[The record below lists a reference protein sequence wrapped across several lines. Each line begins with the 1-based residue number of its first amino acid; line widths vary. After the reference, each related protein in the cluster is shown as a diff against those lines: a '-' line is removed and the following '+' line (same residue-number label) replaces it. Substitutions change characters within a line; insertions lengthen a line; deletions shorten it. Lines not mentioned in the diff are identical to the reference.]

1 MAKESKNDKEEKD
14 EIEIVDDEGE
24 ALAKIVKLKRTLAEC
39 RVAKEEYLAG
49 WQRAKA
55 DYINSE
61 RTFRER
67 EERTVARAYEKILTD
82 LLSIIDSFDNAFA
95 SHPPDSPWVSGIRSI
110 HDQARAIL
118 GRYDVRVIETD
129 GAVFSPR
136 LHEAIEV
143 INTDDESKDGEIIA
157 ELQKGYMIGDA
168 VLRPARVRVAHYRTN
183 LENRFRGEM

>member
-1 MAKESKNDKEEKD
+1 MAEENEKDKKEKKEE
-14 EIEIVDDEGE
+14 ENIYDEGE
-24 ALAKIVKLKRTLAEC
+24 ALAKIVKLKRALAEC
-39 RVAKEEYLAG
+39 RAVKEEYLAG

-55 DYINSE
+55 DYANSE
-61 RTFRER
+61 RAFRER
-67 EERTVARAYEKILTD
+67 EDRVVARANEKILTD

-95 SHPPDSPWVSGIRSI
+95 SYPPDSPWVSGIRSI

-168 VLRPARVRVAHYRTN
+168 VLRPARVKVAHYRTN

>member
-39 RVAKEEYLAG
+39 RVAK
-49 WQRAKA
+49 A

-67 EERTVARAYEKILTD
+67 EERTVAGAYEKILTD

-95 SHPPDSPWVSGIRSI
+95 SHPPDSSWVLGIRSI

-118 GRYDVRVIETD
+118 GSYDVRVIETD
-129 GAVFSPR
+129 GAVFSPH

-143 INTDDESKDGEIIA
+143 IDTDDESKDGEIIA

-168 VLRPARVRVAHYRTN
+168 VLRPARVRV
-183 LENRFRGEM
+183 